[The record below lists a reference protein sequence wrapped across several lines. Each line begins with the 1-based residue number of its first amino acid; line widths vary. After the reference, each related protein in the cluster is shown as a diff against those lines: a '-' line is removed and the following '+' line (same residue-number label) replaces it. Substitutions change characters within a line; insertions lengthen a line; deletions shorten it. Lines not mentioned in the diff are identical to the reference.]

1 MLAPDLLAER
11 KIEEALAHGDFD
23 DLPGAGRPRSLA
35 LLLTLLVL
43 PFAAANAIDP
53 GTAQGTLRVDGKAVT
68 LRHSYAHR
76 HDNVEGLLDRP
87 RELRILL
94 ADREVP
100 QSALIGIAF
109 LPATGMAREGKLQG
123 LLLQLDPEDRSKA
136 VVTLLYPAPA
146 GQSLMTLTTGGAFKR
161 LEIASLRVV
170 GEIERRDERK
180 TGSPG
185 MPALDFSLRFS
196 APVFHEPTVTAD
208 LKGKAA
214 QESEQVRALRSK
226 ARAFAKGDLEAARRL
241 STERSNRQ
249 FDAFLA
255 QAGKQAAAI
264 IKEGARDM
272 EKSVGSIRRV
282 VVRGDRAVAIAG
294 DNEWFTFARE
304 GADWK
309 LDD

>member
-1 MLAPDLLAER
+1 MKL
-11 KIEEALAHGDFD
+11 
-23 DLPGAGRPRSLA
+23 LA
-35 LLLTLLVL
+35 LLVTLLML
-43 PFAAANAIDP
+43 PFDAAIAIDP
-53 GTAQGTLRVDGKAVT
+53 GVAQGSLRVDGKAVS

-100 QSALIGIAF
+100 QSALVGIAF
-109 LPATGMAREGKLQG
+109 LPASEMAREGKLQG
-123 LLLQLDPEDRSKA
+123 LLLQLDPEDKSKA
-136 VVTLLYPAPA
+136 HVTLLYPVPA
-146 GQSLMTLTTGGAFKR
+146 GQSLMTVSISGTGGAFKR
-161 LEIASLRVV
+161 LEIASQRVV

-196 APVFHEPTVTAD
+196 APVFHEPKVTAD
-208 LKGKAA
+208 LQGKAA
-214 QESEQVRALRSK
+214 QDSEQVRALRAK
-226 ARAFAKGDLEAARRL
+226 ARAFAQGDLEAARRV

-272 EKSVGSIRRV
+272 QKSVASIRRV

-304 GADWK
+304 GTDWK
-309 LDD
+309 LDN